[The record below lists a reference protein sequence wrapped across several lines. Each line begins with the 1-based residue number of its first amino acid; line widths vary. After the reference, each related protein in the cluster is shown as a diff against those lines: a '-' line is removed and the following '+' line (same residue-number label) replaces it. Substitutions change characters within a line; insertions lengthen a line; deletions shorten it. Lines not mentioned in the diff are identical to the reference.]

1 TTSGKRY
8 KTKKERLRFEKE
20 GPPIHA
26 DGSLDYTEMEDPFS
40 VLSALVP
47 DPEIRPHLTQL
58 HPPLFTAPPQYDP
71 SSSSS
76 STPRPTTPYFASIN
90 LHYQR
95 PEPQFSTP
103 TVYSG
108 KRRHW
113 TIVRNPTRS
122 KQKDREEEAETPEV
136 PAWQTPREI
145 QITDYGSYA

>member
-1 TTSGKRY
+1 MPRASSY
-8 KTKKERLRFEKE
+8 V
-20 GPPIHA
+20 
-26 DGSLDYTEMEDPFS
+26 SSVEDPFS

-47 DPEIRPHLTQL
+47 DPETRPYLTQL
-58 HPPLFTAPPQYDP
+58 HPPLFTAPSQYDP

-95 PEPQFSTP
+95 AEPQFSTP

-113 TIVRNPTRS
+113 TIVRNPTR
-122 KQKDREEEAETPEV
+122 
-136 PAWQTPREI
+136 
-145 QITDYGSYA
+145 